1 MDNNKIIF
9 NVCQDSEFFGRADEI
24 ERICC
29 YGASAAKPAY
39 GIYLTGKKWLG
50 KTEILKRV
58 YHRLFWEQNKVAP
71 IYYRFKDIFCNIE
84 DFADD
89 FLKDFIRQYLAFLKK
104 KPAIATEG
112 ISANK
117 LEQLL
122 ADMELPDLSRF
133 LALHREGMKY
143 GDCVAIF
150 KNAINMPHQTAVL
163 CNTPVFLILDD
174 FNLTAN
180 ICLHEGGPGIL
191 KEYMKTL
198 MSGSVSYLITGYTKG
213 LFEGELFPGSI
224 RVMELAGLDEEASTG
239 LMARMGER
247 YNVACDS
254 EILALAAR
262 QLEGNPVYLKSIIE
276 AAKRKGR
283 GLLTIKDFV
292 DLYVEELAE
301 GNMGFSL
308 GSALSIK
315 SLNALRILHA
325 CVKSKNGISEE
336 EMVEKAALDGG
347 EIRRFISRLCG
358 LGLLDISC
366 GLIKWVEDKV
376 AEDYICYLYEAE
388 VKRRPTAEA
397 KTKIMREKLKESFY
411 LEGVRISG
419 EIKEELP
426 TLLKMFNGQAV
437 PKILFRNQDFLAKY
451 SGNTYKKEDYVKE
464 GEKVSLPQIIGCS
477 NSMKYEC
484 ADKGLTIIVGY
495 GFNSSGCYN
504 DENEVAWIVGVKD
517 APAAAHIGD
526 VENFTRQCGAIMG
539 DIKTAAVTRWIICKE
554 GFTGEALK
562 RLSIDGIYTTD
573 IVQLRILRSIV
584 EDNGSA
590 TQRHN
595 MKGLASLKEYEIILP
610 MSTRAELVAAKAV
623 EEIGINMGFDNNAVA
638 QIKTALVEACINAF
652 EHSQVKNGKVYCKV
666 IAGDDR
672 IVINIKNQGKDF
684 DPTFKHETSDV
695 VKLVEPSKRGWGIEL
710 MKHLMDEVR
719 FEKVHGGTRLV
730 MAKYIKRNGEDVY
743 ERKN

>member
-1 MDNNKIIF
+1 MENNKVIF
-9 NVCQDSEFFGRADEI
+9 NICQDSEFFGRADEI
-24 ERICC
+24 ERICR

-39 GIYLTGKKWLG
+39 GIYLTGKKWMG
-50 KTEILKRV
+50 KTELLKRV

-89 FLKDFIRQYLAFLKK
+89 FLKDFIRQYLAFLKRN
-104 KPAIATEG
+104 PAIATEG

-117 LEQLL
+117 LEELL
-122 ADMELPDLSRF
+122 ADMELPSLSRF
-133 LALHREGMKY
+133 IALHREGMKY
-143 GDCVAIF
+143 GDCIAMF
-150 KNAINMPHQTAVL
+150 RNAINTPHQTAVL

-180 ICLHEGGPGIL
+180 IFLHEGGPGIL
-191 KEYMKTL
+191 KEYVKTL
-198 MSGSVSYLITGYTKG
+198 ISGSVSYLITGYTKG
-213 LFEGELFPGSI
+213 LIEGELFPGSI
-224 RVMELAGLDEEASTG
+224 RVMELTGLDEEASIG
-239 LMARMGER
+239 LMARMSEK

-262 QLEGNPVYLKSIIE
+262 QTEGNPMYLKSIME

-308 GSALSIK
+308 GSALSVK

-358 LGLLDISC
+358 LGLLDMRC

-376 AEDYICYLYEAE
+376 AEDYICYLYETE
-388 VKRRPTAEA
+388 VRRRPPSEA
-397 KTKIMREKLKESFY
+397 KTKVIREKLKESFY

-419 EIKEELP
+419 EIKEELSA
-426 TLLKMFNGQAV
+426 LLKMFNGQVV

-451 SGNTYKKEDYVKE
+451 SWNTYKKEDYVKE
-464 GEKVSLPQIIGCS
+464 GEKVPLPQIVGCF

-517 APAAAHIGD
+517 APAATHIGD

-539 DIKTAAVTRWIICKE
+539 DIKTIAVTRWIICKE

-573 IVQLRILRSIV
+573 MVQLRILRSLV
-584 EDNGSA
+584 EDNDST
-590 TQRHN
+590 TQPHN
-595 MKGLASLKEYEIILP
+595 VKGLASLKEYEIILP

-623 EEIGINMGFDNNAVA
+623 EEIGINMGFDNNAIT

-652 EHSQVKNGKVYCKV
+652 EHSKVKNGKVYCRF

-672 IVINIKNQGKDF
+672 LVINIKNQGKDF
-684 DPTFKHETSDV
+684 APAFKHETSDV
-695 VKLVEPSKRGWGIEL
+695 VKLVGPSNRGWGIEL
-710 MKHLMDEVR
+710 MKQLMDEVR
-719 FEKVHGGTRLV
+719 FEKVHGGVKLV
-730 MAKYIKRNGEDVY
+730 MTKYIKRNGENVY